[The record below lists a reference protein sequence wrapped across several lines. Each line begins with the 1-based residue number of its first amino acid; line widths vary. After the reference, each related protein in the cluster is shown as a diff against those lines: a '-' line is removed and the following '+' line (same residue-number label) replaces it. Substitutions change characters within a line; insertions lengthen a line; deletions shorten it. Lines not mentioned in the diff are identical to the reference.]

1 MGSLYL
7 SDIRSRSKNPLA
19 AHFVVEQLKGRVR
32 QTMSEG
38 KCRREVRVPS
48 GPVKHS
54 KLTAIHRLTD
64 TAVYSGSCSL
74 SAVLRCSPRSCLC
87 HRTSPTDSR
96 PNPGPPFERPAGPG
110 SASENKTEANAT
122 QLRSP
127 PSQAL
132 TGWSLPRSS
141 GIMIGSRPLGA
152 CWPRT
157 RKKLKAKPPGTT
169 CRRSA
174 SSPNLGRLQSIFG
187 EIMGSLSNPPCNS
200 GCASCRIRP
209 QALPVLLALRAFGMA
224 CQFE

>member
-1 MGSLYL
+1 METIAGCEPHLSWHLQVALDHCPTCRGSHCQSHKLTNARANLPARGPTLSTARRRHTKALGMCSSVMMGQKSLGAPHPTEPKPAACIAVREHATIPIFCEQASRLQLPRMGSLYL

-96 PNPGPPFERPAGPG
+96 PNPGPP
-110 SASENKTEANAT
+110 
-122 QLRSP
+122 
-127 PSQAL
+127 
-132 TGWSLPRSS
+132 
-141 GIMIGSRPLGA
+141 
-152 CWPRT
+152 
-157 RKKLKAKPPGTT
+157 
-169 CRRSA
+169 
-174 SSPNLGRLQSIFG
+174 
-187 EIMGSLSNPPCNS
+187 
-200 GCASCRIRP
+200 
-209 QALPVLLALRAFGMA
+209 V
-224 CQFE
+224 